1 MSARPRFEEVLDRC
15 IDDIAAGRR
24 TTEQCLEAWPEHRE
38 ALAAVLDAASAL
50 HELPRVPERG
60 PDPASRAQ
68 FMSQI
73 RTLPQEPLLEPVP
86 GEAGAP
92 RRQWRRVFRMP
103 RLPALGSGWPALRSF
118 GRAGAIAVPA
128 AAAAVLAIVLVLGGG
143 ASRAHAATLTVFDG
157 AVEIAGDDGWS
168 KLEDGEEISE
178 GDRLRTGADGRAL
191 VTFADGSTVALDPET
206 EFTVAELALDG
217 ARRITLVQASG
228 RLWHNVAPDP
238 AGGGYTIETPD
249 AIVTATGTLFETLVR
264 AGETAVTTEEGSVEV
279 IAGQLRA
286 SVRAGETTVAQAR
299 RVLAEV
305 QRRQGSSDQQLQLSV
320 DAPFTA
326 SLIDEHERATGALPD
341 GLVFQQVPNAT
352 TTDPGQG
359 AQQIAIHS
367 PQDGTYELVLRRFE
381 NGEGVVVIRI
391 GDQVHRIPV
400 DAIQNAVRI
409 RLKLASRDGRLEV
422 TPEVIDRVTQDTI
435 EDVVEHLVVTDRAR
449 GNAQSVADQR
459 ATLLAAQPPARPTA
473 ESTAEPTRPAG
484 SDGSNDRPAATAT
497 PTATPG
503 DAATAS
509 PTATATASTGPDGG
523 SDATPTGTPTST
535 ATPELDAT
543 AVTASPAGDLALD
556 QAAERCANGI
566 RFDNI
571 SIDECLKRWPQFGD
585 SLVELVRERL
595 QALQRPDVTLEEA
608 FRICL
613 FQIASGDHAP
623 QDCYDRW
630 PHYAGQLADLLQIAI
645 GSEPVPTPTVAPSEG
660 ADALGD
666 TDSESLEPSTPR

>member
-24 TTEQCLEAWPEHRE
+24 TAEQCLDAWPEHRE

-50 HELPRVPERG
+50 HELPRIPERP

-73 RTLPQEPLLEPVP
+73 RALPQEPLLEPVP
-86 GEAGAP
+86 GEAEAP
-92 RRQWRRVFRMP
+92 RRPWRRRVFRMP

-128 AAAAVLAIVLVLGGG
+128 AGAAVLAIVLVLGGG

-178 GDRLRTGADGRAL
+178 GDWLRTGADGRAL

-206 EFTVAELALDG
+206 EFTVAELVLDG

-228 RLWHNVAPDP
+228 RLWHDVAPSS

-264 AGETAVTTEEGSVEV
+264 SGETAVTTEEGSVEV
-279 IAGQLRA
+279 VAGRLRV
-286 SVRAGETTVAQAR
+286 SLRAGETTVAQAR

-305 QRRQGSSDQQLQLSV
+305 QQRQASSHQELRLSV

-352 TTDPGQG
+352 TTDPGRG

-409 RLKLASRDGRLEV
+409 RLKIASQNGRLEV
-422 TPEVIDRVTQDTI
+422 TPEVIDEVTRDTI

-449 GNAQSVADQR
+449 ENAQSVADQR
-459 ATLLAAQPPARPTA
+459 AALLAAQPTSRA
-473 ESTAEPTRPAG
+473 TAEPTRPAAIATPTA
-484 SDGSNDRPAATAT
+484 SDAATATAGGGGDASPTRTPT
-497 PTATPG
+497 PTATP
-503 DAATAS
+503 DVD
-509 PTATATASTGPDGG
+509 PI
-523 SDATPTGTPTST
+523 
-535 ATPELDAT
+535 
-543 AVTASPAGDLALD
+543 AVAVSPAGDLTLEEAV
-556 QAAERCANGI
+556 ERCAGGI
-566 RFDNI
+566 RSGNI
-571 SIDECLKRWPQFGD
+571 TIENCLERWPHFGD
-585 SLVELVRERL
+585 VLVELVRERL
-595 QALQRPDVTLEEA
+595 LTPQRLDLTLEEA

-613 FQIASGDHAP
+613 FEIASADHAP

-630 PHYAGQLADLLQIAI
+630 PHYAELADLLQIAV
-645 GSEPVPTPTVAPSEG
+645 GSEPVPTPTATLEPSEG
-660 ADALGD
+660 TDAIGSN
-666 TDSESLEPSTPR
+666 DSDSTSLEPSTLR